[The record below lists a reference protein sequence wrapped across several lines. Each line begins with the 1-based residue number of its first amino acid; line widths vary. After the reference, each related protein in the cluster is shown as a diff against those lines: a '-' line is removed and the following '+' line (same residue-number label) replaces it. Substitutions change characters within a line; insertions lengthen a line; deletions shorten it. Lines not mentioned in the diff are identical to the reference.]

1 MSTTTIPTGGGDPAT
16 RPRTPAAGGVF
27 AAGRRRAYAGER
39 SLCNGVVALIVIF
52 NAVLLVYPI
61 VQEDAKR
68 REAAEVRNEADAA
81 VFAAEKLM
89 NDLGDKMSAEEKGK
103 VNAKLDELRRAIEAN
118 DGAKM
123 KSARE
128 ELEKTIQE
136 FSTRLYQA
144 AGQEGPN
151 ASDAS
156 ASAGS
161 GGASSSDG
169 DTVDAEF
176 SDQGQ
181 A

>member
-1 MSTTTIPTGGGDPAT
+1 ML
-16 RPRTPAAGGVF
+16 F
-27 AAGRRRAYAGER
+27 R
-39 SLCNGVVALIVIF
+39 S
-52 NAVLLVYPI
+52 
-61 VQEDAKR
+61 
-68 REAAEVRNEADAA
+68 
-81 VFAAEKLM
+81 
-89 NDLGDKMSAEEKGK
+89 GK

-144 AGQEGPN
+144 AGQGGPN

>member
-1 MSTTTIPTGGGDPAT
+1 
-16 RPRTPAAGGVF
+16 
-27 AAGRRRAYAGER
+27 
-39 SLCNGVVALIVIF
+39 
-52 NAVLLVYPI
+52 
-61 VQEDAKR
+61 
-68 REAAEVRNEADAA
+68 
-81 VFAAEKLM
+81 
-89 NDLGDKMSAEEKGK
+89 MSAEEKGK
-103 VNAKLDELRRAIEAN
+103 VNAKLDNLKRAIEAN

-123 KSARE
+123 KSAKE

-144 AGQEGPN
+144 AGQGGPN

-156 ASAGS
+156 GSAGS